1 MVSTFSGLETARRA
15 LSTQQAALYTTS
27 HNIANANTEGYTRQ
41 RVNFEQ
47 VSTLSVSRY
56 TEGVKSNIGSGVQ
69 AGSIERIRERF
80 LDVQYRNQTS
90 KSGYYEQRAA
100 ALSQMESIINEPT
113 ESGLANSMEEFWNS
127 LEDLSTNPASSGTR
141 AVVAQNGQAVAE
153 SFNYIN
159 QSLQEVRSDLKN
171 QIDITTKD
179 FNSLV
184 DQINS
189 LNKEI
194 AGIEPHGHVPNDL
207 YDERDR
213 LIDSLSSI
221 ADISV
226 EYNSSGGQPNPIAE
240 GIATVTL
247 NINDTGD
254 TKVTLI
260 DGDTGSVNH
269 LQVGYNES
277 NVETLTFTDPEDP
290 TDTTPVNSFD
300 FKSTGELQG
309 LMEMNGYTDG
319 TTVEGYYNE
328 ILTKLDTMATEFA
341 DAFNATH
348 QAGTD
353 FDGDPGEVFFE
364 YDPTSP
370 ASSLTVNETILD
382 DPNKIAASLN
392 GDAGDGSNA
401 LNLVA
406 VFDAANVG
414 LDGSSVKG
422 YYESIIGDIGV
433 VARKANTMVSNTA
446 VLKQQ
451 VSENRDSVSAV
462 SLDEEMTN
470 MIKFQH
476 AYNAAA
482 RSMTAVDEMLDRII
496 NNMGLVGR

>member
-1 MVSTFSGLETARRA
+1 MTSTFHGLEVAKRA
-15 LSTQQAALYTTS
+15 LNTQQTALYTTS

-47 VSTLSVSRY
+47 VSTLTTSRY
-56 TEGVKSNIGSGVQ
+56 TEGVKSDIGSGVQ
-69 AGSIERIRERF
+69 PGSIQRIRDQF

-90 KSGYYEQRAA
+90 KAGYYEQRAA

-113 ESGLANSMEEFWNS
+113 KSGLANTMEQFWNS
-127 LEDLSTNPASSGTR
+127 LEDLSTNPASTGTR

-159 QSLQEVRSDLKN
+159 QSLQEVRGDLKN
-171 QIDITTKD
+171 QIDVTTKD

-189 LNKEI
+189 VNKEI

-213 LIDSLSSI
+213 LIDSLSAI

-226 EYNSSGGQPNPIAE
+226 EYDPSGGQPSPIAE

-247 NINDTGD
+247 NVNDTGD
-254 TKVTLI
+254 TKVTLVE
-260 DGDTGSVNH
+260 GDTGSVNH
-269 LQVGYNES
+269 LEIGYNDS
-277 NVETLTFTDPEDP
+277 NVETLTFTDG
-290 TDTTPVNSFD
+290 TVVNSFD

-328 ILTKLDTMATEFA
+328 ILTKLDTMAAEFA
-341 DAFNATH
+341 EAFNTTH

-353 FDGDPGEVFFE
+353 FAGNPGEVFFE

-370 ASSLTVNETILD
+370 ASSLTVNENILD

-401 LNLVA
+401 LDLVA
-406 VFDAANVG
+406 VFDDANPG
-414 LDGSSVKG
+414 LDDSSVKG

-433 VARKANTMVSNTA
+433 VARKANTMVNNTA

-451 VSENRDSVSAV
+451 VSEKRDSVSAV

-470 MIKFQH
+470 MIQFQH

-482 RSMTAVDEMLDRII
+482 RSMTMVDEMLDRII